1 MQLFFGSLGAFFK
14 EIKEKR
20 EKKEKNLYRS
30 LTKPFP

>member
-20 EKKEKNLYRS
+20 EKKEKTS
-30 LTKPFP
+30 TIA